1 MMELLRQWLVGIT
14 CAAMIVALADS
25 LTPKGTVQKIG
36 RIAGGLVLLIAVVKP
51 LLGVDFG
58 TLAMASA
65 NVQEAMA
72 AQEGLE
78 KTDLDLMKTIIG
90 ERTGAYILDKAEGL
104 GAGLE
109 TVAVRCE
116 VGEGNV
122 PYPAA
127 VTVTGALTG
136 EQRQALSRIIE
147 ADLAIPK
154 ERQTY
159 ESGDGA
165 T

>member
-1 MMELLRQWLVGIT
+1 MMELLRQWLIGIT

-51 LLGVDFG
+51 LMGVDFG
-58 TLAMASA
+58 TLAQATA

-72 AQEGLE
+72 SCGDLE
-78 KTDLDLMKTIIG
+78 KTDLDLMKSIIG
-90 ERTGAYILDKAEGL
+90 QRTGAYILDKAEGL
-104 GAGLE
+104 GAALE
-109 TVAVRCE
+109 NVTVLCE
-116 VGEGNV
+116 VGEEDV

-127 VTVTGALTG
+127 VTVTGELTEG
-136 EQRQALSRIIE
+136 QRQALSRVIE
-147 ADLAIPK
+147 ADLAIPR